1 MPSHSKIPATVITGF
16 LGAGKTT
23 LIRHLLQTANGRR
36 LAMIINEFGD
46 IGVDREV
53 LRGCGDDACAEDD
66 IVELANG
73 CICCT
78 VADDF
83 LPTMSRLI
91 DRADP
96 PDHIIIETSG
106 LALPKPLVRAFNW
119 PDIRTRVT
127 VDGVITVVDGAAVA
141 EGRFTADPEALQAQR
156 DADTSIDHDDPFEEL
171 FVDHLQCADMV
182 ILNKSDLL
190 AENAEDRVTA
200 EIGRQIR
207 PRVKVVR
214 ATNGTIDA
222 SVLLGLDAAAEDDVE
237 NRYSCHDADEDH
249 DHDDFTSF
257 HVDLDPVASPD
268 RLVAAIAPVIE
279 AHDVLRLKGFVAVD
293 GKPMRLVVQ
302 AVGQRVDHYFDRDWR
317 ADEPRRTRLVVIG
330 QTGLDEAAIRDE
342 LQSALRPAA

>member
-1 MPSHSKIPATVITGF
+1 MHSHSKIPATVITGF

-53 LRGCGDDACAEDD
+53 LQGCGEDACAEDD

-73 CICCT
+73 CLCCT

-83 LPTMSRLI
+83 LPTMSRLL

-127 VDGVITVVDGAAVA
+127 VDGVITVVDGSAVA
-141 EGRFTADPEALQAQR
+141 EGRFTGDPEALQAQR
-156 DADTSIDHDDPFEEL
+156 DADASIDHDDPFEEL

-190 AENAEDRVTA
+190 AGNDEGRVTE

-207 PRVKVVR
+207 PRVKIVR
-214 ATNGTIDA
+214 ATHGTIDA

-237 NRYSCHDADEDH
+237 NRYSCHDADGEH
-249 DHDDFTSF
+249 DHDDFASF
-257 HVDLDPVASPD
+257 HVDLDPVTSPD

-279 AHDVLRLKGFVAVD
+279 AHDVLRLKGFAAID

-302 AVGQRVDHYFDRDWR
+302 AVGQRIDHYFDRDWR

-330 QTGLDEAAIRDE
+330 QAGIDEAGIRGE
-342 LQSALRPAA
+342 LQAALQAA